1 MDWPAEMLHPVGVEI
16 RSYQQSI
23 SQSVLAGNTLVVL
36 PTGLGKTIIAILVA
50 ARRLSETAGSKVMVL
65 APTKPLVLQHYE
77 LFRKHL
83 PYGSLTFGVLTGET
97 DPDKR
102 RVVFEKS
109 ILVFAT
115 PEVVRN
121 DLAKQRYTLQN
132 VSLAVFDEAH
142 RCVKDYAYS
151 EVAEAYKKQATNQ
164 LVLGLTASPSARRS
178 RVEEI
183 CEKLA
188 ITNVETRNELD
199 EEVAGYVKSILLRWE
214 RVGIPDE
221 YKQVSQILK
230 DVYGEKI
237 QKLRNMHQLPKE
249 GTVTK
254 RMLLDLGDSLRK
266 RLGRGRGSGY
276 LFAAVLLQS
285 QSVSLQHA
293 IELIETQGVVG
304 LTKYLSRLAESK
316 SRSSRGLAKNPK
328 VIDALRLSEIIGR
341 VEHPKQAVL
350 RSIVSEELAAN
361 PNSKLIVFTQFRETV
376 EAIVDNLNH
385 LQGVSAVRFVGQA
398 TRDDESVGLTQKQQ
412 LQILEEFRSGRF
424 NVLVTTSIGEEG
436 LHVPD
441 VDHVI
446 FYEAVPSEIRS
457 IQRRGRTGRTR
468 LGKVTVLMAENT
480 VDEAYYWSSRRKEQ
494 QMRHLLETVK
504 RKGFRRRRHKVTL
517 YDYINDAK

>member
-1 MDWPAEMLHPVGVEI
+1 MLRPDGVEV
-16 RSYQQSI
+16 RSYQESI
-23 SQSVLAGNTLVVL
+23 SQSALTGNTLVVL

-50 ARRLSETAGSKVMVL
+50 ARRLSEIAGGKVLVL
-65 APTKPLVLQHYE
+65 APTKPLVLQHAE

-83 PYGSLTFGVLTGET
+83 PEGRLTFGVLTGET
-97 DPDKR
+97 DPEKR
-102 RVVFEKS
+102 RILFQES

-121 DLAKQRYTLQN
+121 DLAEGRYTLEN
-132 VSLAVFDEAH
+132 VSLVVFDEAH

-178 RVEEI
+178 RVQEI

-188 ITNVETRNELD
+188 ITNVEARDELD
-199 EEVAGYVKSILLRWE
+199 EEVAGYVKPILLRWE
-214 RVGIPDE
+214 RIRLPNE
-221 YKQVSQILK
+221 YNEVTQLLRA
-230 DVYGEKI
+230 VYDEKI
-237 QKLRNMHQLPKE
+237 QKLRNMHQLPRE
-249 GTVTK
+249 GMVTK

-266 RLGRGRGSGY
+266 GLGQRRGSGY
-276 LFAAVLLQS
+276 LFAAILLQS

-293 IELIETQGVVG
+293 IELIETQGVNS
-304 LTKYLSRLAESK
+304 LTKYLSRLAENK

-328 VIDALRLSEIIGR
+328 VLKALKLSEAIGR
-341 VEHPKQAVL
+341 VEHPKQAAL
-350 RSIVSEELAAN
+350 RSIVSEELVAN
-361 PNSKLIVFTQFRETV
+361 PAAKLIVFTQFRDTV

-385 LQGVSAVRFVGQA
+385 VQGVSAVRFVGQA
-398 TRDDESVGLTQKQQ
+398 TRDNENVGLKQKEQ
-412 LQILEEFRSGRF
+412 LQILEEFRSGKF
-424 NVLVTTSIGEEG
+424 NVLATTSIGEEG

-480 VDEAYYWSSRRKEQ
+480 VDEAYYYSSRRKEQ
-494 QMRHLLETVK
+494 QMRHLLEIVK
-504 RKGFRRRRHKVTL
+504 RKGFKRRRHKATL
-517 YDYINDAK
+517 LDYINDTK